1 MIFFFFSILKMC
13 IHLLL
18 KSFSIREMIC
28 PFLLLTLT
36 NLGTV
41 MSSAPDNVNCPCTTK
56 ITRDAQIAILADS
69 DLQFFDNSLV
79 QHYILITSKYE
90 NCPTKQTNRFSYH
103 STTPKVNCFV
113 TGMRYLRKIPVRPS
127 FWQMKACAH
136 QAFTSITKQNNLQF
150 YTCSVVTKN

>member
-18 KSFSIREMIC
+18 KSFSIRDMIC

-41 MSSAPDNVNCPCTTK
+41 MSSAPDNMNCPCTTK

-69 DLQFFDNSLV
+69 DFQFLDNSLV
-79 QHYILITSKYE
+79 QHYILISK
-90 NCPTKQTNRFSYH
+90 Q
-103 STTPKVNCFV
+103 VN
-113 TGMRYLRKIPVRPS
+113 MKIVRPNKQVLLS
-127 FWQMKACAH
+127 FNNSQSKLLRDWYEVLKENSCA
-136 QAFTSITKQNNLQF
+136 AIFLTNESLCTPSF
-150 YTCSVVTKN
+150 Y